1 MPILSHAVEE
11 FLEVEGVSMEEKR
24 KILWD
29 YCARCTVLPLVEGL
43 FALGN
48 EDLGDKAVLNSDK
61 GFAIR
66 YDCVVRPDVPEISQG
81 KGAIW
86 PIPRSMK

>member
-1 MPILSHAVEE
+1 MEE

-61 GFAIR
+61 GLQFAMTALFVPTCRKSVREREQYGR
-66 YDCVVRPDVPEISQG
+66 YQG
-81 KGAIW
+81 
-86 PIPRSMK
+86 P